1 MTKNILENKPT
12 YKVKYRF
19 IDKFRRVFLDKKND
33 ALPITPYFKYEIGVK
48 HHPYNLVFPTEPN
61 RQLYENEIFNILANF
76 NSITESIECLKY
88 HLHVYQATEEFLN
101 FFRYE
106 LPTKIKTYKS
116 IEKAQLLEAC
126 LDWTKD
132 QLFEYQIEPYYIGSK
147 AGIETHFEPQI
158 LVALLKFLVKECR
171 SEIGKKP
178 AFDGADIGI
187 SLLLTHFSSYK
198 DASIISLQ
206 KKVGAIN
213 TNEYLTEALKKELRL
228 LFHG

>member
-1 MTKNILENKPT
+1 MENKPA

-19 IDKFRRVFLDKKND
+19 IDKFRSVFLDKKND
-33 ALPITPYFKYEIGVK
+33 VLPITAYFKYEIETK
-48 HHPYNLVFPTEPN
+48 HHPYNLVFPAEPN
-61 RQLYENEIFNILANF
+61 RQLYENEIFNLLANF

-88 HLHVYQATEEFLN
+88 HLHLYQANEEFLN

-106 LPTKIKTYKS
+106 LPTKIKTFKTL
-116 IEKAQLLEAC
+116 EKVQLLEAC
-126 LDWTKD
+126 LDWIKD
-132 QLFEYQIEPYYIGSK
+132 QLYSFHIEPYYIGSK

-158 LVALLKFLVKECR
+158 LVALFKFLVKECR

-213 TNEYLTEALKKELRL
+213 TNEYLTESLKKELRL